1 MFPDPLLSE
10 NKGYG
15 KAHVN
20 KNNFTN
26 VNGNIVHHHNSS
38 NNSLFTMNHF
48 TPSFDTDNVVGEKN
62 NNNNTFH
69 QANVEGDVEAD
80 LQAKASE
87 MLKNILDY

>member
-1 MFPDPLLSE
+1 MV
-10 NKGYG
+10 K
-15 KAHVN
+15 
-20 KNNFTN
+20 
-26 VNGNIVHHHNSS
+26 
-38 NNSLFTMNHF
+38 NHF